1 MIINETIKK
10 NAMNKEEILEIV
22 MHYANE
28 LKEDYEELRD
38 NYGSSD
44 SATQQAV
51 TQWLVIDKLLY
62 KLGLNDD

>member
-1 MIINETIKK
+1 MIINEQKQ

-22 MHYANE
+22 MDYANE
-28 LKEDYEELRD
+28 LKKDYEELRD

-44 SATQQAV
+44 SATQRAV
-51 TQWLVIDKLLY
+51 MQWLVMDELLY